1 MDRGKNF
8 FFPLFLSLMYTEVDL
23 ERVSSHRKQMQISI
37 ENIFPKNMLKV
48 LDITLGEDAILI
60 QVNRWGV
67 AKW

>member
-1 MDRGKNF
+1 
-8 FFPLFLSLMYTEVDL
+8 MYTEVDL